1 MRLKFIVL
9 LFFFICNS
17 LHSQKNPKKLVLN
30 YYSDIPFQYV
40 SSDDELTQVEI
51 GLFVRE
57 VSIDLLNK
65 FLEDFSKNIEEKNGY
80 LVIIN
85 LISSKQV
92 NIQIPCA
99 INQDKLKS
107 LKESKENFEKI
118 CNFILNDSYEWIIRY
133 L

>member
-17 LHSQKNPKKLVLN
+17 LHSQKNPKKLVLD

-40 SSDDELTQVEI
+40 SSNDELTQLEI

-92 NIQIPCA
+92 NIQIPFS
-99 INQDKLKS
+99 INQEKLNS
-107 LKESKENFEKI
+107 LRNSKENFEKI

-133 L
+133 I

>member
-17 LHSQKNPKKLVLN
+17 LHSQKNPKKLVLD

-40 SSDDELTQVEI
+40 SSNDELTQVEI

-80 LVIIN
+80 LVVIN
-85 LISSKQV
+85 LISSKQI
-92 NIQIPCA
+92 NIQIPFS
-99 INQDKLKS
+99 INQEKLNS
-107 LKESKENFEKI
+107 LRDSKENFEKI

-133 L
+133 I

>member
-17 LHSQKNPKKLVLN
+17 LHSQKNPKKLILD

-40 SSDDELTQVEI
+40 SSNDELTQVEI

-57 VSIDLLNK
+57 ISIDLLNK

-80 LVIIN
+80 LVVIN
-85 LISSKQV
+85 LISSKQI
-92 NIQIPCA
+92 NIQIPFS
-99 INQDKLKS
+99 INQEKLNS
-107 LKESKENFEKI
+107 LRDSKENFEKI

-133 L
+133 I